1 MLDLQRW
8 SNGKATM
15 EEILN
20 EVGLTGGQ
28 LSTFCDVGL
37 KYTKFLLIMNFITE
51 EEAQTITQ
59 RIIAYIMRAVMK

>member
-1 MLDLQRW
+1 MDFQKW
-8 SNGKATM
+8 ANGKATM

-51 EEAQTITQ
+51 EEAQTLTQ
-59 RIIAYIMRAVMK
+59 RIIAYIIRAVMT

>member
-1 MLDLQRW
+1 MNFQKWAD
-8 SNGKATM
+8 GKATM
-15 EEILN
+15 EETLN

-51 EEAQTITQ
+51 EEAQTLTQ
-59 RIIAYIMRAVMK
+59 RIIAYIIRAVMT

>member
-1 MLDLQRW
+1 MNFQKW
-8 SNGKATM
+8 AYGNATI

-20 EVGLTGGQ
+20 DVGLTGGQ

-51 EEAQTITQ
+51 EEAQTLTQ
-59 RIIAYIMRAVMK
+59 RIIAYIIRAVMT